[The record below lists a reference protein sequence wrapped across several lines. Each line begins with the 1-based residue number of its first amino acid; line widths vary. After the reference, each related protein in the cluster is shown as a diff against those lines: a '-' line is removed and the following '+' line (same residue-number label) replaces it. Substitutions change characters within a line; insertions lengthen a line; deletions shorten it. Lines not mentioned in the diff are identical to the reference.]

1 MEDLVLQRKEPWM
14 SDIVKQAAPPIVTM
28 GESMVLFWPDDGH
41 SLEAAETY
49 ARSFGGAESN
59 FAIAVARL
67 GVGVRWISRLGDDA
81 FGRYIQ
87 GALER
92 EGIHV
97 AAALDTAAPTAV
109 FFKERTLSGPRKV
122 VYYRRGSAA
131 SRLSP
136 EDLAPALFGGARL
149 LHLTGITPALSATC
163 AAAVGRAIALAHDDG
178 LLISVDPNVR
188 LQIWSDAATCRTTL
202 RRLMAGADLVLL
214 GDEDA
219 AVLFPGLDDRGVLE
233 AVAALGPR
241 TVVHKLGARG
251 ACAVQEG
258 RFARVEA
265 VPVTVA
271 DTVGAGDGFNA
282 GFVVAFLA
290 GADLEA
296 CLELGALVGAAAV
309 SVSGD
314 WEGYPRRGE
323 LDSRLAH
330 FLAAQVPRA

>member
-1 MEDLVLQRKEPWM
+1 M
-14 SDIVKQAAPPIVTM
+14 SDIAGGAAPPIVTM
-28 GESMVLFWPDDGH
+28 GESMVLFWPDDGRG
-41 SLEAAETY
+41 LETADRY

-67 GVGVRWISRLGDDA
+67 GVGVRWISRIGDDA

-87 GALER
+87 GTLKR
-92 EGIHV
+92 EGVEV
-97 AAALDTAAPTAV
+97 AATRDTGAPTAV
-109 FFKERTLSGPRKV
+109 FFKERTSSGPRRV

-131 SRLSP
+131 ARLSP
-136 EDLAPALFGGARL
+136 EDLAPHLFRGARL

-163 AAAVGRAIALAHDDG
+163 AAAVERALALAREEE

-188 LQIWSDAATCRTTL
+188 LQLWSDAATCRATL
-202 RRLMAGADLVLL
+202 HRLMARADVVLL

-219 AVLFPGLDDRGVLE
+219 AILFPDLDDHAVLE

-251 ACAVQEG
+251 ACALREG
-258 RFARVEA
+258 RLARVEA

-271 DTVGAGDGFNA
+271 DTVGAGDGFDA

-290 GADLEA
+290 GAGLET
-296 CLELGALVGAAAV
+296 CLEFGALVGAAAV
-309 SVSGD
+309 EVSGD
-314 WEGYPRRGE
+314 WEGYPHRGD
-323 LDSRLAH
+323 LDPRTAD
-330 FLAAQVPRA
+330 FLAAQFP

>member
-1 MEDLVLQRKEPWM
+1 M
-14 SDIVKQAAPPIVTM
+14 SDIVRPDAFPIVTL
-28 GESMVLFWPDDGH
+28 GETMVLFWPDDGRG
-41 SLEAAETY
+41 LETADRY

-87 GALER
+87 GTLEG
-92 EGIHV
+92 EGVEV
-97 AAALDTAAPTAV
+97 AATLDSGAPTAV
-109 FFKERTLSGPRKV
+109 FFKERTSSGPRRV

-131 SRLSP
+131 ARLSP
-136 EDLAPALFGGARL
+136 EDLAPHLFRGARL

-163 AAAVGRAIALAHDDG
+163 AAAVERALALAREEG

-188 LQIWSDAATCRTTL
+188 LQLWSDAATCRAAL
-202 RRLMAGADLVLL
+202 HRLMARADVVLL

-219 AVLFPGLDDRGVLE
+219 AILFPGLDEHSVLD

-251 ACAVQEG
+251 ACALQEG
-258 RFARVEA
+258 RFAGVAA

-271 DTVGAGDGFNA
+271 DTVGAGDGFDA
-282 GFVVAFLA
+282 GFLVALLA
-290 GADLEA
+290 GARPET

-309 SVSGD
+309 EVSGD
-314 WEGYPRRGE
+314 WEGYPRRGD
-323 LDSRLAH
+323 LQAGAVYALSTA
-330 FLAAQVPRA
+330 FPSP